1 MYGKEDIG
9 MSRIGKSP
17 IVLPENVT
25 VDVSESNFVT
35 VTGPKGKL
43 EQQITGNVSVTK
55 AEHDGKKAIVLVA
68 NDSLAETNA
77 KHGLYRA
84 LLANMV
90 TGVSEGFKKSITING
105 VGYKVQV
112 QGNKLVL
119 NIGFSHPVNVE
130 IPSDL
135 TVTCPSATEILVAGI
150 SKERVGQF
158 AADVKAIKKVEPY
171 HGYGIYYTNEHVR
184 RKEIKKTSGKK

>member
-1 MYGKEDIG
+1 
-9 MSRIGKSP
+9 MSRIGKAP

-25 VDVSESNFVT
+25 VTVSDTNLVT
-35 VTGPKGKL
+35 VTGPKGTL
-43 EQQITGNVSVTK
+43 SEQVTGNVSVTMG
-55 AEHDGKKAIVLVA
+55 EQDGKKVILLVA
-68 NDSLAETNA
+68 NDDRAETNA

-84 LLANMV
+84 LIANLV
-90 TGVSEGFKKSITING
+90 TGVSTGFTKSITING
-105 VGYKVQV
+105 VGYKCAV

-130 IPSDL
+130 IPEGL
-135 TVTCPSATEILVAGI
+135 TVTCPNATEILVAGI
-150 SKERVGQF
+150 NKVQVGQF

-184 RKEIKKTSGKK
+184 RKEIKKTSSGKK

>member
-1 MYGKEDIG
+1 
-9 MSRIGKSP
+9 MSRIGKAP

-25 VDVSESNFVT
+25 VTVSDSNLVT
-35 VTGPKGKL
+35 VNGPKGTL
-43 EQQITGNVSVTK
+43 SEQVTGNVSVTMG
-55 AEHDGKKAIVLVA
+55 EQDGKKVILLVA
-68 NDSLAETNA
+68 NDDRAETNA

-84 LLANMV
+84 LIANLV
-90 TGVSEGFKKSITING
+90 TGVSTGFTKSITING
-105 VGYKVQV
+105 VGYKCAV

-130 IPSDL
+130 IPEGL

-150 SKERVGQF
+150 NKVQVGQF
-158 AADVKAIKKVEPY
+158 AADIKAIKKVEPY

-184 RKEIKKTSGKK
+184 RKEIKKTSAGKK

>member
-1 MYGKEDIG
+1 
-9 MSRIGKSP
+9 MSRIGKAP

-25 VDVSESNFVT
+25 VEVSDTNLVT
-35 VTGPKGKL
+35 VNGPKGTL
-43 EQQITGNVSVTK
+43 SEQVTGNISVNMV
-55 AEHDGKKAIVLVA
+55 EQDGKKVIVLVA
-68 NDSLAETNA
+68 NDDLSETNA

-84 LLANMV
+84 LIANLV
-90 TGVSEGFKKSITING
+90 TGVSAGFTKSITING
-105 VGYKVQV
+105 VGYKCAV

-130 IPSDL
+130 IPNGL

-150 SKERVGQF
+150 NKVQVGQF

-171 HGYGIYYTNEHVR
+171 HGYGIYYTNEKVR
-184 RKEIKKTSGKK
+184 RKEIKKTSSGKK